1 MLSSLMAMT
10 NNAFWKLP
18 FWGLLT
24 VTVWLSLVPVDQLP
38 SAFNFWDKAQHA
50 LGFAALALTG
60 LLSYPRQIRL
70 LIPSLVLLGLGIEY
84 AQYLTGWRQ
93 GDWADWLA
101 DCVGLA
107 IGSLI
112 WKAVT
117 SIIQTQ
123 R

>member
-1 MLSSLMAMT
+1 MT
-10 NNAFWKLP
+10 NNAFWKLS

-24 VTVWLSLVPVDQLP
+24 VTVWLSLVPVDQRP

-50 LGFAALALTG
+50 LGFAVLAFTG
-60 LLSYPRQIRL
+60 LLSYPRHLRL
-70 LIPSLVLLGLGIEY
+70 LILGLVLLGLGIEY
-84 AQYLTGWRQ
+84 AQYLSGWRQ

-107 IGSLI
+107 IGSMV
-112 WKAVT
+112 WKAAT
-117 SIIQTQ
+117 SIIKKQ

>member
-1 MLSSLMAMT
+1 M
-10 NNAFWKLP
+10 
-18 FWGLLT
+18 
-24 VTVWLSLVPVDQLP
+24 VTVWLSLVPVDQVP

-50 LGFAALALTG
+50 LGFAALAFTG
-60 LLSYPRQIRL
+60 LLSYPRHFRR
-70 LIPSLVLLGLGIEY
+70 LIPSLILLGLGIEY

-107 IGSLI
+107 IASLI
-112 WKAVT
+112 CKAAT
-117 SIIQTQ
+117 SVIPPQ